1 MPNIAIC
8 DDNTAD
14 RQHLVALTKQWV
26 SEQKEEIDVRAFSS
40 AYELLDAAA
49 QYEPPDIFILDIL
62 MPEMTGISLGEQ
74 LQRYVTDPLLIYLT
88 SSEDYYAEAFRLYA
102 FQYLRKPVSGAAL
115 FPVLNKA
122 LARCK
127 KQKNNVFS
135 LKTSQ
140 GAVRI
145 PVRTIA
151 YIELRAHVAHVHLE
165 SGECIKS
172 LYIRTG
178 FDHFLEPLLE
188 QARFVKTHVSFA
200 VNLDFA
206 ARLATGVLSLTTG
219 DSVPV
224 ARSFAVE
231 VQRRYMA
238 YGLRD
243 EGSGTV

>member
-14 RQHLVALTKQWV
+14 IERLVALTKQWV
-26 SEQKEEIDVRAFSS
+26 SRQKEEIGVRAFSS
-40 AYELLDAAA
+40 AHELLDAVS
-49 QYEPPDIFILDIL
+49 QYAPPDIFILDIL

-74 LQRYVTDPLLIYLT
+74 LHRYVSDPLLIYLT

-115 FPVLNKA
+115 FPVLDKA

-127 KQKNNVFS
+127 KQKDNVFS

-140 GAVRI
+140 GVVQI

-151 YIELRAHVAHVHLE
+151 YIELRAHIGHVHLA
-165 SGECIKS
+165 SGECLKG
-172 LYIRTG
+172 LYMRTG
-178 FDHFLEPLLE
+178 FDTFLEPLLGQE
-188 QARFVKTHVSFA
+188 RFVKTHVSFA
-200 VNLDFA
+200 VNLEYA
-206 ARLATGVLSLTTG
+206 ARLATGILSLTTG

-224 ARSFAVE
+224 ARSFAAE